1 MGIRVFSFLKEKTQK
16 NKTNLH
22 NSFHLPPISSP
33 PSPPRCPK
41 RSLNVKP
48 VVMKLTTEREIAKA
62 LTTVERGGELA
73 RNLLKEIFPKTG
85 QAHVIGVTGS
95 PGAGKSSLVDRL
107 AVELTNRGN
116 KVGILAIDP
125 SSPFTGG
132 AVLGDR
138 IRMFNALEMQG
149 VFVRSMAAR
158 GSLGG
163 LAPHAADAVFVLDA
177 AGFSHIIVET
187 VGVGQGEVEIVKTA
201 DTVVV
206 VLVPGMGDTVQA
218 LKAGILEIADIFC
231 INKCDVP
238 GADRLQKELRT
249 VMSLGPKEQR
259 HPEIVQ
265 TAAVENRG
273 TVELVDAIIKHRKEI
288 EGSGELEKRRRQFLY
303 QTLLKVIAEKCTK
316 KVIDGAT
323 TAGQLESIVQTLYA
337 RTEDPESLAEQ
348 LINR

>member
-1 MGIRVFSFLKEKTQK
+1 
-16 NKTNLH
+16 
-22 NSFHLPPISSP
+22 
-33 PSPPRCPK
+33 
-41 RSLNVKP
+41 
-48 VVMKLTTEREIAKA
+48 MKLSSERDIAKA
-62 LTTVERGGELA
+62 LTVVERGGDPA
-73 RNLLKEIFPKTG
+73 RGILKEIFPETG
-85 QAHVIGVTGS
+85 RAHVIGVTGS

-138 IRMFNALEMQG
+138 IRMFNALEMNG
-149 VFVRSMAAR
+149 VFVRSMASR

-187 VGVGQGEVEIVKTA
+187 VGVGQGEVEIVKAA
-201 DTVVV
+201 DSVVV

-231 INKCDVP
+231 INKSDVP

-249 VMSLGPKEQR
+249 VMSLGPTNQR
-259 HPEIVQ
+259 QPEIVQ
-265 TAAVENRG
+265 TTATENRG
-273 TVELVDAIIKHRKEI
+273 TPELVDAILRHQKEI
-288 EGSGELEKRRRQFLY
+288 EGSGELETRRRKFLF
-303 QTLLKVIAEKCTK
+303 QTLQRVIAERCLAKA
-316 KVIDGAT
+316 ISRAEAT
-323 TAGQLESIVQTLYA
+323 GVMAEIVQRLYS
-337 RTEDPESLAEQ
+337 RNEDPESLADEI
-348 LINR
+348 LSLT

>member
-1 MGIRVFSFLKEKTQK
+1 
-16 NKTNLH
+16 
-22 NSFHLPPISSP
+22 
-33 PSPPRCPK
+33 
-41 RSLNVKP
+41 
-48 VVMKLTTEREIAKA
+48 MKLETERDIAKA
-62 LTTVERGGELA
+62 LTVVERGGDPA
-73 RNLLKEIFPKTG
+73 RTLLKDLFSRTG
-85 QAHVIGVTGS
+85 RAHVIGVTGS
-95 PGAGKSSLVDRL
+95 PGAGKSSLVDRM

-138 IRMFNALEMQG
+138 IRMFNALELNG
-149 VFVRSMAAR
+149 VFVRSMASR

-218 LKAGILEIADIFC
+218 LKAGILEIADVFC
-231 INKCDVP
+231 INKCDTP

-249 VMSLGPKEQR
+249 VMSLGPKDQR

-265 TAAVENRG
+265 TAATENKG
-273 TVELVDAIIKHRKEI
+273 VSELIDSILKHRSEI
-288 EGSGELEKRRRQFLY
+288 ENSGELKVRREHFLF
-303 QTLLKVIAEKCTK
+303 QTLKKVIAERCLANSIAHAEST
-316 KVIDGAT
+316 GALK
-323 TAGQLESIVQTLYA
+323 GIISRLYS
-337 RTEDPESLAEQ
+337 RSEDPESLADE
-348 LINR
+348 IIT